1 MPPKK
6 RVALPDSVRDAVLAD
21 VELTYRESID
31 TDTRSKIRIFLA
43 TEQGLST
50 YDIAHKLG
58 VSQGVV
64 SKWSRLGKEAL
75 ARREEERQRGQ
86 EGNRSRGDDPDRSGE
101 PSPVG

>member
-6 RVALPDSVRDAVLAD
+6 KVVLPDNVRDAVLTD
-21 VELTYRESID
+21 VELTYRDSLD
-31 TDTRSKIRIFLA
+31 SDTRSKIRIFLA

-50 YDIAHKLG
+50 YEIADKLK
-58 VSQGVV
+58 VSQPVV
-64 SKWSRLGKEAL
+64 SKWSRQGREAL
-75 ARREEERQRGQ
+75 ARREEEQRRAE